1 MSRQET
7 GQVKAAKSILKKAGF
22 TVSQIKYSRPS
33 CFDIAARKDRTL
45 VLIKVQ
51 HDIGAISPKDSLEL
65 RIVCQNVSATS
76 LIIGDKTRDKPL
88 EDDTVYSRYN
98 VPAVTSKTF
107 EDIILREIQP
117 LIQAGPGGYYV
128 EIDGEALRRRRQEL
142 GMSVGDVAEKVG
154 VSRRTLYGYERGMTR
169 ASVTA
174 AYKLLCTLGDPVVK
188 TVEILKTP
196 KNLKKSSK
204 AKAKRMIAKSRFLKW
219 IFRNVDDY
227 DIVSLRKVP
236 FDFLITVPEEDIK
249 IIGSVAEEKEAHI
262 NKMID
267 EIIGLSRVVQAQPVL
282 VTEDGRIRK
291 SDIPCISREEI
302 SRIRK
307 PEELCKL

>member
-1 MSRQET
+1 M
-7 GQVKAAKSILKKAGF
+7 GQVKAAESTLKKAGF
-22 TVSQIKYSRPS
+22 TVSQIRYSRPS
-33 CFDIAARKDRTL
+33 CFDIAARKDGTL

-51 HDIGAISPKDSLEL
+51 QDIGAISPKDSLEL

-107 EDIILREIQP
+107 EDIILRKIQP
-117 LIQAGPGGYYV
+117 LVQAGPGGYYV

-169 ASVTA
+169 ASVTV
-174 AYKLLCTLGDPVVK
+174 AYKLLCTLGDPVAK
-188 TVEILKTP
+188 TVEILKAS
-196 KNLKKSSK
+196 KNLRKSPK
-204 AKAKRMIAKSRFLKW
+204 ARAKRMIAKSRFLRW
-219 IFRNVDDY
+219 IFRNVNDY
-227 DIVSLRKVP
+227 DVVSLRKVP
-236 FDFLITVPEEDIK
+236 FDFLITLPEEDVK
-249 IIGSVAEEKEAHI
+249 IIGSVAEEKEADMT
-262 NKMID
+262 KMID
-267 EIIGLSRVVQAQPVL
+267 EIVGLSKVVQAQPVL
-282 VTEDGRIRK
+282 VTEGGMARK
-291 SDIPCISREEI
+291 ANIPCISREEI

>member
-1 MSRQET
+1 ME
-7 GQVKAAKSILKKAGF
+7 QVKAAESILKKAGF

-51 HDIGAISPKDSLEL
+51 QDIGAISPKDSLEL

-128 EIDGEALRRRRQEL
+128 EIDGEVLRRRRQEL

-169 ASVTA
+169 ASVA
-174 AYKLLCTLGDPVVK
+174 VAYKLLCTLGDPVAK
-188 TVEILKTP
+188 TVEILKTH
-196 KNLKKSSK
+196 KNPKKSPK
-204 AKAKRMIAKSRFLKW
+204 ARTKRMIAKSRILKW

-249 IIGSVAEEKEAHI
+249 IIGSVAEEKEARM

-282 VTEDGRIRK
+282 VTEDGRVRK